1 MVDMSHGNSSKQFK
15 KQLIVNQDLCNQI
28 SSGSKNIIGVM
39 IESNLIEGNQSS
51 DKKDKLE
58 YGQSI
63 TDGCVGWKDTEIML
77 NLLSSAVKNR
87 RQNMQVSA

>member
-1 MVDMSHGNSSKQFK
+1 MCIRDS
-15 KQLIVNQDLCNQI
+15 LCNQI

-51 DKKDKLE
+51 DNKNKFE

-63 TDGCVGWKDTEIML
+63 TDACVGWEDTEIML

-87 RQNMQVSA
+87 RQNMKVSA

>member
-1 MVDMSHGNSSKQFK
+1 
-15 KQLIVNQDLCNQI
+15 
-28 SSGSKNIIGVM
+28 M

-51 DKKDKLE
+51 DNKNKLE

-63 TDGCVGWKDTEIML
+63 TDACVGWEDTEIML

-87 RQNMQVSA
+87 RQNMKVSA

>member
-1 MVDMSHGNSSKQFK
+1 MSHGNSSKQFK

-39 IESNLIEGNQSS
+39 IESNLFEGNQSS

-63 TDGCVGWKDTEIML
+63 TDACVGWEDTKVML

-87 RQNMQVSA
+87 RQNMKVSA

>member
-51 DKKDKLE
+51 DNKNNLE
-58 YGQSI
+58 YGRSI
-63 TDGCVGWKDTEIML
+63 TDACVGWEDTEIML

-87 RQNMQVSA
+87 RQNMKVSA

>member
-1 MVDMSHGNSSKQFK
+1 M
-15 KQLIVNQDLCNQI
+15 IVNQDLCNQI

-51 DKKDKLE
+51 DNKNNLE
-58 YGQSI
+58 YGRSI
-63 TDGCVGWKDTEIML
+63 TDACVGWEDTEIML

-87 RQNMQVSA
+87 RQNMKVSA